1 MQRLATGVQM
11 KAVDRYTIEDIG
23 IPSMVL
29 MERAALGVAEEI
41 ENRIPKSGRVLCV
54 CGVGNNGADAVAAG
68 RMLFLHGFRVV
79 LIMVGSLEKATKE
92 CARQLSIAKNL
103 GLDYSVWSGEMPAVH
118 STGFHAVIDG
128 LFGVG
133 LSREV
138 TGVCRQAVEYINK
151 MDALT
156 VAVDIPSGIHADTGA
171 VMGTAVRAD
180 LTVTFGWNKT
190 GLALYPGRGY
200 AGQVLVKDIG
210 FPNQAYEAAG
220 GHIFTYDRRD
230 LERIPK
236 RPAHSNKG
244 TFGKVLVAA
253 GSIGMSGAAYL
264 SGLAAYRMGAGLV
277 RILTVEENRKVIQAL
292 LPEAVVTTYDP
303 LEMEEGGPKVLTM
316 LEEACNWASVVVAGP
331 GLGREAYVKT
341 LVEQIMAN
349 ASSPLIMDADALN
362 AVAEFPYLT
371 GYYTDN
377 VIITPH
383 LGEMSRLAGM
393 EIGRIQEDLMGAAAS
408 YARTHGIT
416 CILKDAATVAAGQ
429 GEELY
434 INSSGNNGMA
444 TGGSGDVLTGVLAG
458 LLAGGMDIWEA
469 SVLGVYLHGLAGDRA
484 AKRLGERAV
493 LARDIIEGLGESD
506 E

>member
-1 MQRLATGVQM
+1 MQHLATGVQM
-11 KAVDRYTIEDIG
+11 KAVDRYTIEEIG

-29 MERAALGVAEEI
+29 MERAALETAKEI
-41 ENRIPKSGRVLCV
+41 EKRIPKDGRVLCV
-54 CGVGNNGADAVAAG
+54 CGVGNNGADAIAAG
-68 RMLFLHGFRVV
+68 RMLFLHGFQVT
-79 LIMVGSLEKATKE
+79 LLLVGDVENATKE
-92 CARQLSIAKNL
+92 CAGQLSIVKNL
-103 GLDYSVWSGEMPAVH
+103 GLNPVDWDASLSLRQAA
-118 STGFHAVIDG
+118 GFDAVIDG

-138 TGVCRQAVEYINK
+138 TGIYRQAVEFINAA
-151 MDALT
+151 DAFT

-190 GLALYPGRGY
+190 GMALYPGREY
-200 AGQVLVKDIG
+200 AKEVLVKDIG
-210 FPNQAYEAAG
+210 FPSQAYEAAG
-220 GHIFTYDRRD
+220 GHIFTYDKEDRKRV
-230 LERIPK
+230 PN
-236 RPAHSNKG
+236 RPAYSNKG

-253 GSIGMSGAAYL
+253 GSPGMSGAAYL

-277 RILTVEENRKVIQAL
+277 RILTVEENRNIIQTL
-292 LPEAVVTTYDP
+292 LPEAILTTYDP
-303 LEMEEGGPKVLTM
+303 QDMEEGGPKVLTM
-316 LEEACNWASVVVAGP
+316 VEEACNWASVVVVGP
-331 GLGREAYVKT
+331 GLGRAAYAKT

-362 AVAEFPYLT
+362 TVAEFLYLT

-383 LGEMSRLAGM
+383 LGEMSRLTGR
-393 EIGRIQEDLMGAAAS
+393 EIGQIQKDLMNTAAS
-408 YARTHGIT
+408 YAKAHGVT

-429 GEELY
+429 GDEIY
-434 INSSGNNGMA
+434 INSSGNSGMA

-469 SVLGVYLHGLAGDRA
+469 SVLGIYLHGLAGDRA
-484 AKRLGERAV
+484 AERLGERAV
-493 LARDIIEGLGESD
+493 LARDIIEGLGEA

>member
-1 MQRLATGVQM
+1 MQHLATGIQM
-11 KAVDRYTIEDIG
+11 KAVDRYTIEEIG

-29 MERAALGVAEEI
+29 MERAALLVAEEI
-41 ENRIPKSGRVLCV
+41 EKRMPEAGRVLCV

-68 RMLFLHGFRVV
+68 RMLFLHGWQTT
-79 LIMVGSLEKATKE
+79 LLMVGAAEKATKE
-92 CARQLSIAKNL
+92 CARQLAIAKKL
-103 GLDYSVWSGEMPAVH
+103 GLEPAAWGDAMPE
-118 STGFHAVIDG
+118 GQKDFDAVIDG

-133 LSREV
+133 LCREV
-138 TGVCRQAVEYINK
+138 SGIYRQAVEFINET
-151 MDALT
+151 DAFT
-156 VAVDIPSGIHADTGA
+156 IAVDIPSGIHADTGA
-171 VMGTAVRAD
+171 VMGAAVRAD

-190 GLALYPGRGY
+190 GMALYPGREY
-200 AGQVLVKDIG
+200 AGQVHVGDIG
-210 FPNQAYEAAG
+210 FPAQAYEVAG
-220 GHIFTYDRRD
+220 GHIFTYDRED
-230 LERIPK
+230 LKRVPK
-236 RPAHSNKG
+236 RPAYSNKG

-253 GSIGMSGAAYL
+253 GSLGMSGAAYL

-292 LPEAVVTTYDP
+292 LPEAIVTTYDP

-316 LEEACNWASVVVAGP
+316 LEEACNWASVVVLGP
-331 GLGREAYVKT
+331 GLGRDAYVKT

-362 AVAEFPYLT
+362 TVAEFPYLT

-383 LGEMSRLAGM
+383 LGEMSRLTGM
-393 EIGRIQEDLMGAAAS
+393 EIGKIRMDLVDAAAS
-408 YARTHGIT
+408 YAGTHGIT

-429 GEELY
+429 GEDIY
-434 INSSGNNGMA
+434 INSSGNSGMA
-444 TGGSGDVLTGVLAG
+444 TGGSGDVLTGVIAG

-484 AKRLGERAV
+484 AKRLGERAM
-493 LARDIIEGLGESD
+493 LARDIIEGLGE